1 MPRDIT
7 LRCPCCQAELVIDL
21 EAARIVQHRAAR
33 PAGEKPSLENLA
45 ERAKEKPRLQDEL
58 FGSALIG
65 ERSRGDSLEDAF
77 RRARR
82 EASQRGDF
90 ELETKDGEPSST
102 DEPVKESEE

>member
-21 EAARIVQHRAAR
+21 EAGRVVQHRAPK
-33 PAGEKPSLENLA
+33 PAGEKTSLESLA

-65 ERSRGDSLEDAF
+65 ERARGDSLEDAF
-77 RRARR
+77 RRAHR
-82 EASQRGDF
+82 EASQRSDF
-90 ELETKDGEPSST
+90 ELELPTGEAQE
-102 DEPVKESEE
+102 DESER